1 MVKYGDWELRV
12 HEIKG
17 KIDRGELIPDPDW
30 QRGYIWKLRDE
41 QLLIDSIIRG
51 MPIPKFYLTEEYD
64 ARKGA
69 SIHYA
74 VDGQQR
80 LKAIHRFLGSKF
92 SIQIQIEDREYFFKD
107 LDRSMQ
113 QKITT
118 YKLNGHYLED
128 FTQADINFLFQR
140 LNRTGIKLTNME
152 VWNNEF
158 TGTKVLSMVKEIEQE
173 HRSLYE
179 GIVYTEENIK
189 RMLPLDDIID
199 LCNCLSKDSIEG
211 GGKRELESFLR
222 NNKDIPDNES
232 AKLKSKFRKVLINL
246 QEVFPKQDI
255 EASLYSKRT
264 HFISLFLAMG
274 LLIPKYYI
282 LTNPKQLKDDLL
294 DFIQDPP
301 DEYKESVLG
310 AIRQKTKREKRVR
323 MLQGIVLKH
332 SKKLDEDRAFPES
345 LKQRFW
351 RQYNHVCQVCNKKI
365 QYQNATLDH
374 IVPWAKGGTT
384 EESNAQLAH
393 KRCNQRKRDKIEKF
407 VIT

>member
-1 MVKYGDWELRV
+1 MVKYDDWELKI
-12 HEIKG
+12 HDIKG
-17 KIDRGELIPDPDW
+17 KMNRGELIPDPDW

-41 QLLIDSIIRG
+41 QLLIDSITRG

-80 LKAIHRFLGSKF
+80 LRAIHKFLDNKF
-92 SIQIQIEDREYFFKD
+92 SIQIEDREYFFKD

-158 TGTKVLSMVKEIEQE
+158 TGTKILLMIKEIRQE

-179 GIVYTEENIK
+179 DIVYTEENIK

-211 GGKRELESFLR
+211 GGKRELESFLK
-222 NNKDIPDNES
+222 NKKDIPDNES
-232 AKLKSKFRKVLINL
+232 AKLKSKFRKVIINL
-246 QEVFPKQDI
+246 QEVLPKQDI

-264 HFISLFLAMG
+264 HFISLFLAIG
-274 LLIPKYYI
+274 LLIPGYYI
-282 LTNPKQLKDDLL
+282 LTSTAQLKDDLL

-301 DEYKESVLG
+301 DKYKESVLG
-310 AIRQKTKREKRVR
+310 AIRQKTKREKRAR
-323 MLQGIVLKH
+323 MLQDIVLKH
-332 SKKLDEDRAFPES
+332 SKELDKNRAFPES
-345 LKQRFW
+345 LKQRLW
-351 RQYNHVCQVCNKKI
+351 RQYNHVCQICNKKI

-374 IVPWAKGGTT
+374 IVPWAKGGKT

-407 VIT
+407 VII